1 MADTEIQVLQGMNAL
16 MYIRLLKNADKEEGQ
31 LVPMQTSLT
40 FDPQRKSDSTATKS
54 GNVATTSSIETKLKA
69 EFIDNIS
76 KVSDDLYTSLLN
88 NERVEVWKINR
99 DRVNDKGQY
108 YAWYM
113 RGYVTEDSNDNDA
126 DDNSTRE
133 VDFTVDG
140 TPKRGWLTLPES
152 AQEELDY
159 VFRGIGQVSTSD
171 ATGQGAAYADTD
183 RGTGS
188 NKANPSA
195 TTGTTQPTTQ
205 PTTDGKQ

>member
-1 MADTEIQVLQGMNAL
+1 MADKEIQALQGMNAL

-40 FDPQRKSDSTATKS
+40 FDPQRKSDSIATKS

-76 KVSDDLYTSLLN
+76 KVSDDLYESLIK

-108 YAWYM
+108 FAWYM

-133 VDFTVDG
+133 VDFTIDG
-140 TPKRGWLTLPES
+140 TPKRGWLTLPDS

-159 VFRGIGQVSTSD
+159 VFRGIGQVSGEDS
-171 ATGQGAAYADTD
+171 TGNGTAFANDTD
-183 RGTGS
+183 RGVGS
-188 NKANPSA
+188 NKAKPSA
-195 TTGTTQPTTQ
+195 GTVAAGSPSSH
-205 PTTDGKQ
+205 

>member
-1 MADTEIQVLQGMNAL
+1 MADKEIQVLQGMNAL

-54 GNVATTSSIETKLKA
+54 GNVATTSSIETKLKT

-76 KVSDDLYTSLLN
+76 KVSDDLYESLIK
-88 NERVEVWKINR
+88 NERIEVWKINR
-99 DRVNDKGQY
+99 DRINDKGQY
-108 YAWYM
+108 FAWYM
-113 RGYVTEDSNDNDA
+113 RGFVTEDSNDNDA

-140 TPKRGWLTLPES
+140 TPKRGWLTLPET

-159 VFRGIGQVSTSD
+159 VFRGLGTSTTLD
-171 ATGQGAAYADTD
+171 ATGKGTSFVDDTD
-183 RGTGS
+183 RGSGSSKAKPSVSTGL
-188 NKANPSA
+188 
-195 TTGTTQPTTQ
+195 
-205 PTTDGKQ
+205 GK

>member
-1 MADTEIQVLQGMNAL
+1 MADKEIQVLQGMNAL

-40 FDPQRKSDSTATKS
+40 FNPQRKSDSTATKS

-76 KVSDDLYTSLLN
+76 KVSDDLYESLIK

-108 YAWYM
+108 FAWYM
-113 RGYVTEDSNDNDA
+113 RGFVTEDSNDNDA

-140 TPKRGWLTLPES
+140 TPKRGWLTLPDS

-159 VFRGIGQVSTSD
+159 VFRGIGTVGSGDSTGKGNSFAD
-171 ATGQGAAYADTD
+171 DTD
-183 RGTGS
+183 RGVGSSKAKPSVSTGL
-188 NKANPSA
+188 
-195 TTGTTQPTTQ
+195 
-205 PTTDGKQ
+205 GK

>member
-1 MADTEIQVLQGMNAL
+1 MANTEIQALQGMNAL
-16 MYIRLLKNADKEEGQ
+16 LYVRLLKNADKEEGQ
-31 LVPMQTSLT
+31 LVPMQTSLS

-108 YAWYM
+108 FAWYM

-133 VDFTVDG
+133 ISFTVDG

-159 VFRGIGQVSTSD
+159 VFRGIGQASASD
-171 ATGQGAAYADTD
+171 TTGQGAAYADND
-183 RGTGS
+183 RGAGQST
-188 NKANPSA
+188 K
-195 TTGTTQPTTQ
+195 PTTV
-205 PTTDGKQ
+205 PPVGDGH

>member
-1 MADTEIQVLQGMNAL
+1 MANNEIQALQGMNAL
-16 MYIRLLKNADKEEGQ
+16 LYVRLLKNADKEEGQ

-108 YAWYM
+108 FAWYM

-133 VDFTVDG
+133 IDFTVDG

-159 VFRGIGQVSTSD
+159 VFRGIGQVSSTD
-171 ATGQGAAYADTD
+171 ATGQGAAYADAD
-183 RGTGS
+183 RGTGQ
-188 NKANPSA
+188 NTKPTPVAGG
-195 TTGTTQPTTQ
+195 TDHTGGQ
-205 PTTDGKQ
+205 

>member
-1 MADTEIQVLQGMNAL
+1 MADKEIQTLQGMNAL
-16 MYIRLLKNADKEEGQ
+16 MYIRLLKNADKEQGQ

-54 GNVATTSSIETKLKA
+54 GNVATTSSIETKLKV

-76 KVSDDLYTSLLN
+76 KVSDDLYESLLK

-99 DRVNDKGQY
+99 DRVNEKGQY
-108 YAWYM
+108 FAWYM

-133 VDFTVDG
+133 IDFTVDG
-140 TPKRGWLTLPES
+140 TPKRGWLTLPDS

-159 VFRGIGQVSTSD
+159 VFRGIGQVSGDSS
-171 ATGQGAAYADTD
+171 TGNDKAFADDTD
-183 RGTGS
+183 RGTGT
-188 NKANPSA
+188 NKPKPKPSA
-195 TTGTTQPTTQ
+195 GVEAGSTSSPSSH
-205 PTTDGKQ
+205 

>member
-1 MADTEIQVLQGMNAL
+1 MADNEIQTLQGMNAL
-16 MYIRLLKNADKEEGQ
+16 MYVRLLKNADKEEGQ

-188 NKANPSA
+188 SKANPSA
-195 TTGTTQPTTQ
+195 TTGNTQ

>member
-1 MADTEIQVLQGMNAL
+1 MANNEIQALQGMNAL
-16 MYIRLLKNADKEEGQ
+16 LYVRLLKNADKEEGQ

-108 YAWYM
+108 FAWYM

-133 VDFTVDG
+133 IDFTVDG

-159 VFRGIGQVSTSD
+159 VFRGIGQVSSAD
-171 ATGQGAAYADTD
+171 ATGQGAAYADAD
-183 RGTGS
+183 RGTGQ
-188 NKANPSA
+188 NTKPTPVAGG
-195 TTGTTQPTTQ
+195 TDHTGDQ
-205 PTTDGKQ
+205 K